1 MIRLLT
7 DASKGW
13 VSSMEE
19 LLGLC
24 SVKLVQKR
32 IHFSN
37 HLSFVAQIHIV
48 VCVRDHDD
56 VCAWHALAEVIGS
69 ACSVLY
75 RLQSELFSWG
85 YPVSAPSCA
94 GRHR

>member
-7 DASKGW
+7 DAGNVS
-13 VSSMEE
+13 VSSMDE

-32 IHFSN
+32 IHFSK
-37 HLSFVAQIHIV
+37 HLGFVAQIHIV

-56 VCAWHALAEVIGS
+56 VCAWHALAEVIGP
-69 ACSVLY
+69 ARAAYFIVCN
-75 RLQSELFSWG
+75 QSGFPG
-85 YPVSAPSCA
+85 AI
-94 GRHR
+94 R